1 MDSEIQVFLKIFHK
15 MGPMG
20 VNQSDFLHKQ
30 KHKINKNCVDLS
42 WEIFIRVYLHV
53 HGNW

>member
-20 VNQSDFLHKQ
+20 VNQSDFSHKK
-30 KHKINKNCVDLS
+30 KHKTNKNCVDKKGIPIAYTFLGK
-42 WEIFIRVYLHV
+42 FL
-53 HGNW
+53 